1 VLRAPLASALIVAVA
16 GGLALADRPRAQET
30 AAPGSLGEVPL
41 PGGVDRARAVLHDPV
56 SADRSQFLLEF
67 IRRTHHS
74 PLRPSNDAREPKLRA
89 LINQLESAAAATS
102 ADTVP
107 LPLTAELWTD
117 VILRAQGRGDQSVIQ
132 RDQIVVQIVRSR
144 NASLLYYGLLEL
156 DDETRAW
163 LAGERDLLREMA
175 TEHASAFVAA
185 APGIRVSGGA
195 MRLPGGARAAAA
207 WQEVVGRP
215 ANEAAAFI
223 RAVLVRGQGRLAYFL
238 GSMAQLTPEQVALAF
253 SLDADDPS
261 VHAAAAQR
269 LYRIHERLAGD
280 WRVENRAFWRP
291 QLDPALLVADLGTG
305 EHGRPFLP
313 GSRAF
318 WTMAF
323 ADGRITAVGRNDA
336 GASGAAEGPPA
347 DFAWI
352 CEQVFE
358 GDPSNEH
365 RRYQR
370 ILFAS
375 RVVRRIGLATVQDA
389 IDAVRGAAAFPAL
402 TATLERAGVAD
413 VATFAA
419 AVRRAG
425 RLSEIGD
432 TSRAARALSQFQGAL
447 ALISRAARR
456 GGVPAPSL
464 PGLITSLSALEIS
477 ERGDYE
483 GRLVGWLEARLR
495 ELSPRGEDPPR
506 PVRAAADEMLDRAPG
521 PVERQLLALL
531 AGPVAKPPR
540 FVEWEGQR
548 YRLDFA
554 LAEAARLTRLLG
566 EQAPPYLSSAAS
578 MIAVADALEQKT
590 LTRDTTRIQL
600 EVLNRIAGDVA
611 LDDGEAWMGTGV
623 PRRYRDAL
631 ETLRRA
637 TEGQGP
643 GAAARVAP
651 AIRLLA
657 DDLLAR
663 GLRVIVYSVA
673 FGMAERTAATA
684 ADAAAH
690 HDFGFGSARG
700 AGPGPWHLPAQ
711 RAGDTRGWRVIGSL
725 LGLDVRLAQHWLIS
739 LSAKPPPRRPTLN
752 GEDRRVL
759 EETVVLM
766 EPSSLTDGDRDTIVR
781 AMQKGRT
788 RLASLRT
795 AADSRA
801 IADEIRLGP
810 ARRSLLPWVVTHDTA
825 RATGFLS
832 PSELLWLGLEGL
844 PVDVRLNE
852 WGVPA
857 EPRLGCL
864 CLQLLDRRPWESFA
878 GRWNAGLIAS
888 GFPDLN
894 LRLSELLAEMRMPAP
909 LLAPVL
915 ASAVLDFVNSVTS
928 RDQDDR
934 RGLVEFAQRLE
945 SDRVELYLALLTT
958 DGPLV
963 PSEETGTGG
972 SGGNGVF

>member
-1 VLRAPLASALIVAVA
+1 
-16 GGLALADRPRAQET
+16 
-30 AAPGSLGEVPL
+30 
-41 PGGVDRARAVLHDPV
+41 
-56 SADRSQFLLEF
+56 
-67 IRRTHHS
+67 
-74 PLRPSNDAREPKLRA
+74 
-89 LINQLESAAAATS
+89 
-102 ADTVP
+102 
-107 LPLTAELWTD
+107 
-117 VILRAQGRGDQSVIQ
+117 
-132 RDQIVVQIVRSR
+132 
-144 NASLLYYGLLEL
+144 
-156 DDETRAW
+156 
-163 LAGERDLLREMA
+163 
-175 TEHASAFVAA
+175 
-185 APGIRVSGGA
+185 
-195 MRLPGGARAAAA
+195 
-207 WQEVVGRP
+207 
-215 ANEAAAFI
+215 
-223 RAVLVRGQGRLAYFL
+223 
-238 GSMAQLTPEQVALAF
+238 
-253 SLDADDPS
+253 
-261 VHAAAAQR
+261 
-269 LYRIHERLAGD
+269 LYRIHERLAAD
-280 WRVENRAFWRP
+280 WRVENRPFWRP
-291 QLDPALLVADLGTG
+291 QLDPALLVADLASG
-305 EHGRPFLP
+305 EHGRPLLP
-313 GSRAF
+313 GSRTF

-323 ADGRITAVGRNDA
+323 ADGRITATRNDA

-352 CEQVFE
+352 CEQVFN
-358 GDPSNEH
+358 GDHSGEQ

-370 ILFAS
+370 VLFAS
-375 RVVRRIGLATVQDA
+375 RVVRRIGLDTVQDA

-419 AVRRAG
+419 AARRAG

-456 GGVPAPSL
+456 GSVPAPSL
-464 PGLITSLSALEIS
+464 SGLIASLSALEIS

-483 GRLVGWLEARLR
+483 GRLVGWLEASLR
-495 ELSPRGEDPPR
+495 ELSPRREAPSR
-506 PVRAAADEMLDRAPG
+506 PVRAAVDEMLDRAPG

-531 AGPVAKPPR
+531 AGPVAQPPR
-540 FVEWEGQR
+540 FVEWEGTR

-554 LAEAARLTRLLG
+554 SAEAARLTRLLG

-578 MIAVADALEQKT
+578 LIAVADALEQKT
-590 LTRDTTRIQL
+590 LTREATRIQL
-600 EVLNRIAGDVA
+600 EGLNRIGGDVA

-623 PRRYRDAL
+623 PRRYSDAL

-657 DDLLAR
+657 DDLLAK
-663 GLRVIVYSVA
+663 GLRAIVYSVA
-673 FGMAERTAATA
+673 FGMAEQTSATA
-684 ADAAAH
+684 AEAARR

-700 AGPGPWHLPAQ
+700 AGPWQLPAQ
-711 RAGDTRGWRVIGSL
+711 RAGDVRGWRVVGSL
-725 LGLDVRLAQHWLIS
+725 LGLDVRLAQHSLIP
-739 LSAKPPPRRPTLN
+739 LSAKPPPRPTLN
-752 GEDRRVL
+752 GEDRRL
-759 EETVVLM
+759 FEQTVVLM
-766 EPSSLTDGDRDTIVR
+766 EPSSLTDGDRDSIVR

-788 RLASLRT
+788 RLASVRT

-801 IADEIRLGP
+801 VADEIRLGP
-810 ARRSLLPWVVTHDTA
+810 ARRSLLPWVVTHDAA
-825 RATGFLS
+825 RAAGFLS

-864 CLQLLDRRPWESFA
+864 CLQLLDRRPWESLA
-878 GRWNAGLIAS
+878 GRWNAGMIAS

-915 ASAVLDFVNSVTS
+915 ASAVLDFVNTVTS

-934 RGLVEFAQRLE
+934 RGLVEFVQRLE
-945 SDRVELYLALLTT
+945 SDRVEQYLALLTT

-972 SGGNGVF
+972 GGGNGVF

>member
-1 VLRAPLASALIVAVA
+1 MA
-16 GGLALADRPRAQET
+16 GGLALADRARAQEI

-41 PGGVDRARAVLHDPV
+41 PGGVDRALAVLHDPV

-74 PLRPSNDAREPKLRA
+74 PLGPGNDAREPKLRA
-89 LINQLESAAAATS
+89 LIKQLESAAATTS
-102 ADTVP
+102 TADTVP
-107 LPLTAELWTD
+107 LPLPAELWTD
-117 VILRAQGRGDQSVIQ
+117 VILRAEGKRDQRVVE
-132 RDQIVVQIVRSR
+132 RDQIVVQIVGSR
-144 NASLLYYGLLEL
+144 NASLLYCGLLEL

-163 LAGERDLLREMA
+163 LAGERDLLREIA
-175 TEHASAFVAA
+175 TEHASAFVGA
-185 APGIRVSGGA
+185 APGIRVSGGTL
-195 MRLPGGARAAAA
+195 RLPGGARAAAA
-207 WQEVVGRP
+207 WQEVVGRR
-215 ANEAAAFI
+215 ANEPAAFI
-223 RAVLVRGQGRLAYFL
+223 RAVLARGQGRLAYFL
-238 GSMAQLTPEQVALAF
+238 GSMAQLTPEQVALTF
-253 SLDADDPS
+253 NLDADDPS
-261 VHAAAAQR
+261 APAAAAQR

-280 WRVENRAFWRP
+280 WRVESRPFWRP
-291 QLDPALLVADLGTG
+291 HLDPALLVADLGTG

-313 GSRAF
+313 GSRTF
-318 WTMAF
+318 WTMAL
-323 ADGRITAVGRNDA
+323 ADGRITESRNDA

-352 CEQVFE
+352 CEQVFD
-358 GDPSNEH
+358 GDASNEQ

-370 ILFAS
+370 VLFAS

-402 TATLERAGVAD
+402 AATLERAGVAD
-413 VATFAA
+413 VTTFAA
-419 AVRRAG
+419 AARRAG
-425 RLSEIGD
+425 KLSEIGD

-447 ALISRAARR
+447 ELISRAARR
-456 GGVPAPSL
+456 GSVPAPSL
-464 PGLITSLSALEIS
+464 PGLIASLSALEIS

-495 ELSPRGEDPPR
+495 ELSPRREDPPR
-506 PVRAAADEMLDRAPG
+506 PVNASADEMLDRAPG

-531 AGPVAKPPR
+531 AGPVAQPSR
-540 FVEWEGQR
+540 FVAGEGMR
-548 YRLDFA
+548 DRLDFA
-554 LAEAARLTRLLG
+554 SAEAARLTRLLG

-590 LTRDTTRIQL
+590 LTRETTRIQL
-600 EVLNRIAGDVA
+600 EALNRIAGDVA
-611 LDDGEAWMGTGV
+611 LDNGEAWMGTGV
-623 PRRYRDAL
+623 PRRSRDAL

-663 GLRVIVYSVA
+663 GLRAIVYSVA
-673 FGMAERTAATA
+673 FGMSEQTWATA
-684 ADAAAH
+684 AEAAAR
-690 HDFGFGSARG
+690 HDFGFGSGPR
-700 AGPGPWHLPAQ
+700 AGTGPWHLPAQ
-711 RAGDTRGWRVIGSL
+711 RAGDVRGWRVVGSL
-725 LGLDVRLAQHWLIS
+725 LGLDVRLAQLSLIP
-739 LSAKPPPRRPTLN
+739 LSAKPPPRPTLN

-759 EETVVLM
+759 VETVVLM
-766 EPSSLTDGDRDTIVR
+766 EPSALTDGDRDTIVR
-781 AMQKGRT
+781 AMQRGRT

-795 AADSRA
+795 AAGARE

-810 ARRSLLPWVVTHDTA
+810 IRRSLLPWVVAHDLP
-825 RATGFLS
+825 RAASFLS

-864 CLQLLDRRPWESFA
+864 CLRLLDRRPWESLA
-878 GRWNAGLIAS
+878 GRWNAGMLAS

-915 ASAVLDFVNSVTS
+915 ASAMLDFVNTVTS

-934 RGLVEFAQRLE
+934 RGLVEFVQRLE
-945 SDRVELYLALLTT
+945 SDRVEQYLALLTT

-972 SGGNGVF
+972 SGGTGVF

>member
-1 VLRAPLASALIVAVA
+1 
-16 GGLALADRPRAQET
+16 
-30 AAPGSLGEVPL
+30 
-41 PGGVDRARAVLHDPV
+41 
-56 SADRSQFLLEF
+56 
-67 IRRTHHS
+67 
-74 PLRPSNDAREPKLRA
+74 
-89 LINQLESAAAATS
+89 
-102 ADTVP
+102 VP
-107 LPLTAELWTD
+107 LPLPVELWTD
-117 VILRAQGRGDQSVIQ
+117 VILPAQGRRDPGVVQ

-144 NASLLYYGLLEL
+144 TASLLYFGLLEL

-163 LAGERDLLREMA
+163 LAGQRDLLRDIA
-175 TEHASAFVAA
+175 AEHASVFVAA
-185 APGIRVSGGA
+185 APGIRVSGGT
-195 MRLPGGARAAAA
+195 MRVPGGARAAAA
-207 WQEVVGRP
+207 WQDVVGRRATEP
-215 ANEAAAFI
+215 AAFI
-223 RAVLVRGQGRLAYFL
+223 RAVLARGQGRLAYFL

-261 VHAAAAQR
+261 AHAAAAHG
-269 LYRIHERLAGD
+269 LYRIHERLAGE
-280 WRVENRAFWRP
+280 WRVENRPFWRP
-291 QLDPALLVADLGTG
+291 LLDPALLVADLGTD
-305 EHGRPFLP
+305 EQGRPLLP

-323 ADGRITAVGRNDA
+323 GDGRIGASRSDA
-336 GASGAAEGPPA
+336 GPSGAAEGPPA

-352 CEQVFE
+352 CEQVFD
-358 GDPSNEH
+358 GDASNEQ

-370 ILFAS
+370 VLFAS
-375 RVVRRIGLATVQDA
+375 RVVRRIGPATMQDA
-389 IDAVRGAAAFPAL
+389 VDAVRGAAAFPAL
-402 TATLERAGVAD
+402 SATLERAGVAD

-419 AVRRAG
+419 AARRAV

-432 TSRAARALSQFQGAL
+432 TSRAARALSQFQGAV

-456 GGVPAPSL
+456 GSVPAPSL
-464 PGLITSLSALEIS
+464 PGLIASLSAVEIS

-506 PVRAAADEMLDRAPG
+506 SVRTAADEMLDSAPG

-531 AGPVAKPPR
+531 AGPAAQPPR
-540 FVEWEGQR
+540 FVEWEGMR

-554 LAEAARLTRLLG
+554 SAEAARLTRLLG

-578 MIAVADALEQKT
+578 MIAVAEALEQKT
-590 LTRDTTRIQL
+590 LTRETTRVQL
-600 EVLNRIAGDVA
+600 EVLSRIASDVA

-637 TEGQGP
+637 AEGQG
-643 GAAARVAP
+643 GAAGRVAP

-663 GLRVIVYSVA
+663 GLRAIVYSVA
-673 FGMAERTAATA
+673 FGMAEQRSATA
-684 ADAAAH
+684 ADAAAR
-690 HDFGFGSARG
+690 HDFGFGGPRG
-700 AGPGPWHLPAQ
+700 VGTGPWHLPAQ
-711 RAGDTRGWRVIGSL
+711 RAGDLRGWRVVGSL
-725 LGLDVRLAQHWLIS
+725 LGLDVRLAPLSLIP

-752 GEDRRVL
+752 GEDRRLL

-781 AMQKGRT
+781 AMRKGRT

-795 AADSRA
+795 AADSLA
-801 IADEIRLGP
+801 IADEIRLSP
-810 ARRSLLPWVVTHDTA
+810 ARRSLLPWVVAHDPA
-825 RATGFLS
+825 GAAGFLS

-864 CLQLLDRRPWESFA
+864 CLQLLDRRPWESLA
-878 GRWNAGLIAS
+878 GRWNAGMIAS

-894 LRLSELLAEMRMPAP
+894 LRLSELLAELRMPAP

-915 ASAVLDFVNSVTS
+915 ASAILDFVNSVTS

-934 RGLVEFAQRLE
+934 RGLVEFVQRLG
-945 SDRVELYLALLTT
+945 SDRVEQYLALLTT

-963 PSEETGTGG
+963 PSEETGTAGR
-972 SGGNGVF
+972 GGNAAF